1 MSHKEFFI
9 LYFFIRLKNNLFI
22 LFFDCGGLRC
32 CIQAF
37 SRGQQGLHL
46 FELFR
51 LCCGSF
57 SCCRAQ
63 ALGMQASVAA
73 ACGLSSCGL
82 QALECGLSSC
92 GAQAYLLCS
101 MWDLPR
107 SGIERVSLALQEGF
121 LATGPP
127 GKPLYSLFLL
137 LNEPIDF

>member
-1 MSHKEFFI
+1 
-9 LYFFIRLKNNLFI
+9 
-22 LFFDCGGLRC
+22 
-32 CIQAF
+32 
-37 SRGQQGLHL
+37 
-46 FELFR
+46 
-51 LCCGSF
+51 
-57 SCCRAQ
+57 
-63 ALGMQASVAA
+63 MQASVAA

-82 QALECGLSSC
+82 QALECGLNSC

-121 LATGPP
+121 LAAGPP